1 MRPGNSVTDVVS
13 EVLWR
18 AGAEIGMVILV
29 IEPKTLILP
38 QPSHGILSV
47 AH

>member
-18 AGAEIGMVILV
+18 AGAEIGMVI
-29 IEPKTLILP
+29 EPKILILP